1 MARWSTTYSG
11 AGAITALLF
20 GMFHH
25 FPIGVLL
32 LGTTGVVLLPI
43 CNNKHVVH
51 SFSTG
56 LPSYPR
62 AMHRQQ
68 SEISSRS
75 SHSKTD
81 AWKSRLDARS
91 DTTTDKDDN
100 DRSIEKKKNIQSG
113 QHKHENVTPST
124 SNRRRFVGSSLAAA
138 TSSSAAATT
147 LLWASNPG
155 VASAKNP
162 KSRTDGYAVQHTDR
176 EWAYLLSGAQYNILR
191 KGGTERQKASI
202 LHTFTATDHVGKYAC
217 AGCGT
222 ALFASDSKFS
232 SGTGWP
238 SFAKALDAVEEEA
251 MNPISATLGG
261 KEVRCGTCGGHLG
274 DLFNDG
280 WVYVGT
286 QAFETGNRYC
296 IDGTALVFKPASG
309 GDGEDI
315 YGDIPP
321 PNKVINY
328 ESSMF
333 RDNSIN
339 SQ

>member
-1 MARWSTTYSG
+1 MARRSTPYST

-43 CNNKHVVH
+43 RNNGNVVH
-51 SFSTG
+51 SFSTS
-56 LPSYPR
+56 LPKHPR
-62 AMHRQQ
+62 ALHNQQ
-68 SEISSRS
+68 SESSS
-75 SHSKTD
+75 SSSKSKSH
-81 AWKSRLDARS
+81 AWKKGKSRLDARS
-91 DTTTDKDDN
+91 DAITDKDD
-100 DRSIEKKKNIQSG
+100 DETKKDTQSG
-113 QHKHENVTPST
+113 QHNHKISAVSTP

-138 TSSSAAATT
+138 TSSSAAAVTI
-147 LLWASNPG
+147 WASNPG

-162 KSRTDGYAVQHTDR
+162 KSRTDGYAVQHTER

-191 KGGTERQKASI
+191 KGGTERQKSSI
-202 LHTFTATDHVGKYAC
+202 LNTFTAADHVGNYVC
-217 AGCGT
+217 AGCGS

-238 SFAKALDAVEEEA
+238 SYAKALDAVEEEQ

-286 QAFETGNRYC
+286 PAFETGSRYC
-296 IDGTALVFKPASG
+296 IDGAALVFKPTSG
-309 GDGEDI
+309 GEGEDI

-321 PNKVINY
+321 SNKVINY

-339 SQ
+339 SRQ